1 MDRYDHLILDI
12 IKTHQSKNGK
22 KDFIRLRM
30 LEEHFMKSIES
41 DQKTAAQNGR
51 IGERIT
57 RLYVS
62 GYIENKN
69 GYRLTRKGR
78 GILELSQTEP

>member
-12 IKTHQSKNGK
+12 ISNHQSKNGK
-22 KDFIRLRM
+22 KDLIRLRM
-30 LEEHFMKSIES
+30 LEENFMKSIES
-41 DQKTAAQNGR
+41 DQKTAGQNGR

-57 RLYVS
+57 RLYVN

>member
-1 MDRYDHLILDI
+1 MDRYDNLLLDI
-12 IKTHQSKNGK
+12 IQNHQSENGK
-22 KDFIRLRM
+22 KDLIRLRA
-30 LEEHFMKSIES
+30 LEDRYMEALES
-41 DQKTAAQNGR
+41 DQKSAAQNGR

-57 RLYVS
+57 RLYVN

-78 GILELSQTEP
+78 GVLELTRTES